1 MDISGRFDFGGDE
14 SVSEVRE
21 VVAEN
26 FKAMASGL
34 CEILPDGR
42 ELSLCM
48 TKMEEACM
56 WALQAA
62 NRS

>member
-1 MDISGRFDFGGDE
+1 MDVSNRFDFDATE
-14 SVSEVRE
+14 NSLEVRE

-48 TKMEEACM
+48 TKLEEACM

-62 NRS
+62 NRL